1 MIVDRDRD
9 NCFIRF
15 WLWYF

>member
-15 WLWYF
+15 WLWCF